1 MTAGAEPFAVLV
13 VCTGNICRS
22 PQAAAL
28 LRKHLDAAEEPIA
41 QQIRITSAGTHA
53 QVGAPMDPQAAELA
67 AAYGAADSGHRGR
80 QLTAEMVRH
89 HDLVLCMTRKH
100 RAAAVRLVPGASRRV
115 LLLTEFVALVE
126 DLAQDVAPVTAGGDP
141 AAQPSA
147 PPPGP
152 LSALTPDWLRRGVDT
167 AAARRGLVPKTSGV
181 REDILD
187 PYRRDPE
194 VYRES
199 VAQIDQEVQRLHQG
213 LWRIMQGGP

>member
-1 MTAGAEPFAVLV
+1 MTADAEPFEVLM

-28 LRKHLDAAEEPIA
+28 LRKHLHAAEEPIA

-53 QVGAPMDPQAAELA
+53 QLGTPMDPQAAELA
-67 AAYGAADSGHRGR
+67 AVYGAVDSGHRGR
-80 QLTAEMVRH
+80 PLTAEMVRH
-89 HDLVLCMTRKH
+89 NDLVLCMTRKH
-100 RAAAVRLVPGASRRV
+100 RAVAVRLVPGASRRV
-115 LLLTEFVALVE
+115 FLLSEFVALIE
-126 DLAQDVAPVTAGGDP
+126 DLAKDVRPVTAGGDSV
-141 AAQPSA
+141 AQQFA

-152 LSALTPDWLRRGVDT
+152 LSALAPDRLRRGVD
-167 AAARRGLVPKTSGV
+167 AAADRRGLVPKTSGV

-199 VAQIDQEVQRLHQG
+199 IAQIDQAIQRLHQA
-213 LWRIMQGGP
+213 LWRITQGAP